1 MANFFKSLFFGEGEE
16 TAEVKAQKN
25 FDVLKYDGIKALK
38 VGKTAYAI
46 RCFNEALK
54 IQKDVEVMEHLVTA
68 YSREDK
74 TEEAVEMAGR
84 LLEEEPDNVAVM
96 LLRANLNYMIERYAD
111 VIADCERAAELDNT
125 EVRAYYLAGRARK
138 MAGDH
143 IGAIVSLSQAIAGK
157 EDYAAAWL
165 LRAEVMLATG
175 GYTDGLQD
183 AEKAVELVPEEEQAY
198 LVRGQLREA
207 LKQYEEAERDYR
219 HVIELNPF
227 NEQAYLQLGSLF
239 IAREQPDEAIEL
251 FDEAIE
257 LKPDFAKAYSE
268 RGRARLMKGDKNGSF
283 EDLKKAMELNPEGEE
298 AKKISGTYSN
308 FEDMYKNR
316 PL

>member
-1 MANFFKSLFFGEGEE
+1 MANFFKSLFFGEGAE
-16 TAEVKAQKN
+16 TAEEKAQKN
-25 FDVLKYDGIKALK
+25 FDVLKYDGIRALK

-54 IQKDVEVMEHLVTA
+54 IQNDVEVMEHLVTA
-68 YSREDK
+68 YARENK
-74 TEEAVEMAGR
+74 TEEAVGIAGR
-84 LLEEEPDNVAVM
+84 LLEAEPDNVAVM
-96 LLRANLNYMIERYAD
+96 LLRANLNYMVERYDD
-111 VIADCERAAELDNT
+111 VIADCERAVELDGK
-125 EVRAYYLAGRARK
+125 EVQAYYLAGRAKK
-138 MAGDH
+138 MTGDN

-165 LRAEVMLATG
+165 LRAEMMLVTG
-175 GYTDGLQD
+175 AYADGLQD
-183 AEKAVELVPEEEQAY
+183 VEKAVELKPEEEQVY

-207 LKQYEEAERDYR
+207 LEGYEEAEQDYR

-227 NEQAYLQLGSLF
+227 NEQAYLLLGGLF
-239 IAREQPDEAIEL
+239 IRREQPDKAIEL

-257 LKPDFAKAYSE
+257 LKPDFARAYGE
-268 RGRARLMKGDKNGSF
+268 RGRARLMKGDKEGSF

>member
-68 YSREDK
+68 YSQEDK
-74 TEEAVEMAGR
+74 TEEAVQMAGC
-84 LLEEEPDNVAVM
+84 LLDEEPDNVGVM

-111 VIADCERAAELDNT
+111 VVADCERAVELDDT
-125 EVRAYYLAGRARK
+125 EVRAYYLAGRAK
-138 MAGDH
+138 KKAGDN

-157 EDYAAAWL
+157 DDYAAAWL

-175 GYTDGLQD
+175 SYNDGLQD
-183 AEKAVELVPEEEQAY
+183 AEKVVALVPEEEQAY

-207 LKQYEEAERDYR
+207 LKQYGEAEQDYR
-219 HVIELNPF
+219 YVIELNPF

-239 IAREQPDEAIEL
+239 IAREQPEEAIEL

-257 LKPDFAKAYSE
+257 LKPDFARAYSE
-268 RGRARLMKGDKNGSF
+268 RGRARLMKGDKSGSF
-283 EDLKKAMELNPEGEE
+283 EDLKKAMELNPEGED